1 MYIIKILV
9 TFLLGLLLGRLSK
22 EPKLKKKTRECLNKK
37 QMIENRDKLIDR
49 QEEKI
54 KKLQYNSLA
63 YEQIKEI
70 YKTEKNLIN
79 RHDKVKEL
87 IDKDN

>member
-37 QMIENRDKLIDR
+37 QMIENRDKLIER
-49 QEEKI
+49 I
-54 KKLQYNSLA
+54 
-63 YEQIKEI
+63 I
-70 YKTEKNLIN
+70 LII
-79 RHDKVKEL
+79 RK
-87 IDKDN
+87 